1 MTEKYELV
9 REIGHGSRAKV
20 YLVRNPNTDEML
32 AMKSY
37 PYVGQESQRE
47 LQVLKELK
55 APGIPFLIDC
65 IKNDE
70 KMNIFMEYIPGQN
83 LRQLL
88 KTKHVFTE
96 KEVLSI
102 GRKILH
108 ILQLFHSHAPKWIYG
123 DLKPE
128 NIMITEKGE
137 VYLIDF
143 GSVIIE
149 GEKHM
154 DVHGTKA
161 YHCETAGALLPFRDT
176 YALGLIMYE
185 MLTGCSYQQ
194 GMLNGKADV
203 RQLSEECQAI
213 MKKAVRLNSREGY
226 ADAMHMLQDFDLWEN
241 SVMEGRISY
250 QRRKSNDVI
259 GDTCRF
265 LIHGFSK
272 PLSQGVLIILMIVG
286 LLFMKFEVYR
296 NFTKEAG
303 YVEKIE
309 TVTVYNKQIGNHY
322 NLDSDSIRAEIEEQ
336 NAEDMVEKDI
346 YGRSIMRRNGAEN

>member
-108 ILQLFHSHAPKWIYG
+108 ILQLFHCHAPKWIYG

-203 RQLSEECQAI
+203 RQLSEECQTI
-213 MKKAVRLNSREGY
+213 MKKAVRLNPREGY

-322 NLDSDSIRAEIEEQ
+322 NPDSDRIRTEIEEQ
-336 NAEDMVEKDI
+336 NTEDMVEKDI
-346 YGRSIMRRNGAEN
+346 YGRSIMRRK

>member
-20 YLVRNPNTDEML
+20 YLVRNTNTDEML

-37 PYVGQESQRE
+37 PNVGQESQRE
-47 LQVLKELK
+47 LQVLKEIK
-55 APGIPFLIDC
+55 SQGIPFLFDC
-65 IKNDE
+65 IKKDGS
-70 KMNIFMEYIPGQN
+70 MNIFMEYIPGKN
-83 LRQLL
+83 LRQILQ
-88 KTKHVFTE
+88 TKHIFTE

-102 GRKILH
+102 SKKILH

-143 GSVIIE
+143 GSVMIE

-161 YHCETAGALLPFRDT
+161 YNCETAGSMLPFRDT

-203 RQLSEECQAI
+203 RHLSEECQAI
-213 MKKAVRLNSREGY
+213 MKKAVRLSPREGY
-226 ADAMHMLQDFDLWEN
+226 ADSMHMLQDFDLWEKAL
-241 SVMEGRISY
+241 VEGRISY
-250 QRRKSNDVI
+250 QSKKRNDVI

-265 LIHGFSK
+265 LMHGFLK
-272 PLSQGVLIILMIVG
+272 PSSQGLLILLLIVG
-286 LLFMKFEVYR
+286 LMFMKFEVYR
-296 NFTKEAG
+296 HFAKEAQ
-303 YVEKIE
+303 YDEKIE

-322 NLDSDSIRAEIEEQ
+322 GLEVDTVRTVQEEQ
-336 NAEDMVEKDI
+336 NAEDTVEKDI
-346 YGRSIMRRNGAEN
+346 YGRSIMRRK